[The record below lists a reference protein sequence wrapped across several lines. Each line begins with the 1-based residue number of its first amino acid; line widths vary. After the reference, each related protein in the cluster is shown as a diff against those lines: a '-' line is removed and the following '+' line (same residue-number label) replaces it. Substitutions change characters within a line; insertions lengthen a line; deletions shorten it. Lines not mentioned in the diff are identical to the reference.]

1 MLTMNIFHTFLQANI
16 NWVAALKILLLTHF
30 TKFTILYKFNFV
42 KQGNFRNTLN
52 VFIQQF
58 QTIITFVFYN
68 RISRDT
74 MPELNPKV
82 LSLYQKKQDITTSFE
97 IVNTSLLTI
106 MIAVV
111 VSR

>member
-1 MLTMNIFHTFLQANI
+1 MLAMNIFHTFLQANI

-30 TKFTILYKFNFV
+30 TKFTILYKFNLV

-58 QTIITFVFYN
+58 QS
-68 RISRDT
+68 SRDT